1 MRPHATQRTSTA
13 PVGRQARIAVA
24 DAHIERGIAYDHL
37 GQHERAIGDGDAAI
51 CLKPHYAKAY
61 YNRSL
66 AYLKLGRRKESER
79 NFQKAKELGYEAL

>member
-1 MRPHATQRTSTA
+1 MRPYATQRTSTA

-24 DAHIERGIAYDHL
+24 DAYIERGIAYDHL

-51 CLKPHYAKAY
+51 RLNPHYAKAY